1 MSKRTLSSVSL
12 VLLMVLSTM
21 TPLVAFASASNE
33 IHLSL
38 SSSHVMV
45 NPGYSTNVTLDIT
58 NNESTI
64 HDYVISL
71 DNSTF
76 SSAWEII
83 PSPYL
88 VEDIF
93 PTWSKNAT
101 IVIRLDSSATP
112 SDNGQVDLVVT
123 KNGTTVSD
131 TITLYLSVNPVYSP
145 RIEAQAIGDNGLL
158 KIMPGQS
165 IDVQVP
171 IFNDGSVTDTILLD
185 VGSEPDLA
193 AFWANWTSGQ
203 NSSGNSSGNNSGNN
217 SGDSGNQSNNTGG
230 NGTGNGTGDTGN
242 QTGNMNNTTSS
253 LSSVLMFGN
262 SYTQSNSLDS
272 LVQNLINSA
281 GGNVSVSAMTGGG
294 MRLPQHYGNV
304 NTSGNQWNT
313 TLSNSDWDY
322 VVLQDQSQVPS
333 FPRTDTYW
341 IDSKDAAIS
350 LADRI
355 DDEGS
360 DVVLLMTWGRRA
372 GDAQNPVR
380 NPDFPT
386 MQANLESGYLDFQ
399 DNMTSNTN
407 ASVWM
412 APVGLAWESVYDS
425 VVADNATPTLP
436 GNTFYNLYTS
446 DGSHPSLSG
455 SYLTACVLYS
465 TLTGMS
471 PVGINDSTNLNSTLK
486 LELQQH
492 AADTVLNN
500 TQSIAYPWQSN
511 SSGGTNGSSS
521 SQPASFS
528 LMSSQTSSI
537 PSSWE
542 VRWLDDTVE
551 NLAAG
556 ASDQKTLRITIPNGT
571 NPGFT
576 GVRLY
581 SASVN
586 GNFSTSSL
594 FVIEVG
600 AEMGLD
606 FEFND
611 QDNSFI
617 PGQTTD
623 SFLTIENTG
632 TAESTYDWHIE
643 SLSAGCAISTSEMM
657 TTLSVTQPYQLPI
670 QVTVNPDM
678 NKNDVCTFEITGT
691 ANNDSSLSFT
701 ADFDV
706 FIDEEVNYTLSGP
719 QSATLEPEV
728 GLSWNIAFTN
738 HGTETID
745 AYLSF
750 TELSEIS
757 TTLQNNRV
765 QTVQEGQTITWEI
778 TSLASSGYS
787 GSGFI
792 QSYWVENANGFNS
805 SFDVDF
811 TIEQQGDLGVIGPS
825 NNRVSLAVDSTGQL
839 SLEFQNSGTR
849 DLNLTSTVS
858 GLPSGVDVNMP
869 EEFMLQVGE
878 SMTNLFNFTASNTA
892 NVGTTGLEFTF
903 TDGNDAWT
911 FNVDIQIV
919 DSYAVSISSTDNSI
933 SAGSI
938 TSESISLSVTNLGTS
953 SDTYTVSLSADD
965 ALQYFDISL
974 SSTSLSIESKD
985 SAELIVTVRRTG
997 QDIPNDLIA
1006 MIQVD
1011 SISDDSSSASY
1022 SFAVQNASVG
1032 VDMTIALGDREASP
1046 GESISGTVVV
1056 TNTGNTE
1063 DTITISIPDSGCNL
1077 NEAMTLQA
1085 GQSSTAFSFT
1095 CSVSENAIAGLT
1107 GLTVTS
1113 TSALDSSFTYEESI
1127 SYNVLTSF
1135 PESGYGELIL
1145 SQTEFEIGSDSDIT
1159 ILVTIVNN
1167 ANTPISGNL
1176 DMIGEGADLFIA
1188 TWTSKLS
1195 GQETSAFTI
1204 PAKSSA
1210 QFELTL
1216 ITERSVTYDET
1227 ASLKVVS
1234 TISLGE
1240 STSTLESESID
1251 YTVIGLNRE
1260 PSGITLPFGIKLD
1273 NAQSI
1278 TAVSS
1283 GWVVSILLFLVVRM
1297 LMKSRSRLKLESKLR
1312 EDFLEEEEEEEI
1324 ESDLGEGE
1332 TRLLDS
1338 SRVECPS
1345 CSSILGVPSGS
1356 EPPFRFNCPSCGAKI
1371 KVVE

>member
-1 MSKRTLSSVSL
+1 MSKRSLSSVSL

-64 HDYVISL
+64 HDYTIAV

-76 SSAWEII
+76 SSAWEVI

-112 SDNGQVDLVVT
+112 SDNGQVDLLVT
-123 KNGTTVSD
+123 KNGTTVSE

-171 IFNDGSVTDTILLD
+171 IHNDGSVTDTILLD

-193 AFWANWTSGQ
+193 AFWSNWTSGQ
-203 NSSGNSSGNNSGNN
+203 NSSGNSSGNNGGNN

-242 QTGNMNNTTSS
+242 QTGNMSNSTSS

-262 SYTQSNSLDS
+262 SYTQQNSLDS
-272 LVQNLINSA
+272 LVQNIINSA
-281 GGNVSVSAMTGGG
+281 GGNASVSAMTGGG

-313 TLSNSDWDY
+313 TLSNSAWDY

-355 DDEGS
+355 DDENS
-360 DVVLLMTWGRRA
+360 EVVLLMTWGRRA

-399 DNMTSNTN
+399 ANMTSNTN
-407 ASVWM
+407 ATVWV

-425 VVADNATPTLP
+425 VVANNATPTLP

-455 SYLTACVLYS
+455 SYLTACVLFS

-471 PVGINDSTNLNSTLK
+471 PVGVNDSTNLNSTLK

-511 SSGGTNGSSS
+511 SSSGSSGNS
-521 SQPASFS
+521 SNPPSPLS
-528 LMSSQTSSI
+528 LMSTQSSSI
-537 PSSWE
+537 PPNWE

-551 NLAAG
+551 NI
-556 ASDQKTLRITIPNGT
+556 ASGTSTQKTLRITIPNGT
-571 NPGFT
+571 NPGYT

-611 QDNSFI
+611 QDNEFV
-617 PGQTTD
+617 PGYTTD
-623 SFLTIENTG
+623 SFLSVQNTG
-632 TAESTYDWHIE
+632 TAESTYDWHII
-643 SLSAGCAISTSEMM
+643 SQSSGCTISTSEMM
-657 TTLSVTQPYQLPI
+657 TTLSVTQPYELPI
-670 QVTVNPDM
+670 QITVNPDM
-678 NKNDVCTFEITGT
+678 NKNDVCTFQITGT
-691 ANNDSSLSFT
+691 ANNDSSISFT
-701 ADFDV
+701 DDFDV
-706 FIDEEVNYTLSGP
+706 FIDEEINYTLSGP

-728 GLSWNIAFTN
+728 GLNWNVVFTN

-750 TELSEIS
+750 TELSQIT

-765 QTVQEGQTITWEI
+765 QTVQEGQTVTWEV
-778 TSLASSGYS
+778 TSVASSGSS
-787 GSGFI
+787 GSGFV
-792 QSYWVENANGFNS
+792 QRYWVENANGFNS
-805 SFDVDF
+805 SFNVDF
-811 TIEQQGDLGVIGPS
+811 TIEQQGDLSVIGPS
-825 NNRVSLAVDSTGQL
+825 NSRVSLAVDSTGQL
-839 SLEFQNSGTR
+839 SLEFQNTGTR
-849 DLNLTSTVS
+849 NLTLTSTVS

-869 EEFMLQVGE
+869 EEFVVIVGQ
-878 SMTNLFNFTASNTA
+878 SNIDLFNFTASNTA
-892 NVGTTGLEFTF
+892 EVGTTGLVFTF
-903 TDGNDAWT
+903 SDGDDSWIY
-911 FNVDIQIV
+911 NVDVQVV
-919 DSYAVSISSTDNSI
+919 DSYSVSITSTENLI

-938 TSESISLSVTNLGTS
+938 TSESISFSITNLGTS
-953 SDTYTVSLSADD
+953 SDTYTVSLSAEE

-974 SSTSLSIESKD
+974 SSTSLSIESKN
-985 SAELIVTVRRTG
+985 SAELVVTVRRTG
-997 QDIPNDLIA
+997 QDVPNDLIA
-1006 MIQVD
+1006 TLRVV
-1011 SISDDSSSASY
+1011 SISDDSSNASY
-1022 SFAVQNASVG
+1022 SFAVQNATVG
-1032 VDMTIALGDREASP
+1032 VDMTIALGDREANP
-1046 GESISGTVVV
+1046 GDTIAGSVVV

-1063 DTITISIPDSGCNL
+1063 DTITISIPDSGCSL
-1077 NEAMTLQA
+1077 NEAVTLQA
-1085 GQSSTAFSFT
+1085 GQSSSAFSFT
-1095 CSVSENAIAGLT
+1095 CSISDNAIAGLS
-1107 GLTVTS
+1107 GLTVSS

-1127 SYNVLTSF
+1127 SYNVLTSY
-1135 PESGYGELIL
+1135 PESGYGEIIL
-1145 SQTEFEIGSDSDIT
+1145 SPTEFEIGSDSDVT

-1167 ANTPISGNL
+1167 ANTPINGNL
-1176 DMIGEGADLFIA
+1176 DVIGEGADLFIT

-1210 QFELTL
+1210 QFELTM
-1216 ITERSVTYDET
+1216 ITERSVTYDEK
-1227 ASLKVVS
+1227 ASFKVVS
-1234 TISLGE
+1234 TISLGD
-1240 STSTLESESID
+1240 STSTLESESVE

-1260 PSGITLPFGIKLD
+1260 PSGISLPFDIKLD

-1297 LMKSRSRLKLESKLR
+1297 MMKSRSRMKLESKLR
-1312 EDFLEEEEEEEI
+1312 EDLSEEEEVEEV
-1324 ESDLGEGE
+1324 ESELGEGE